1 MKYGKRH
8 ESWKKASY
16 IWEKD
21 ICDGE
26 GQVLLRD
33 IRVMERGQSFTKM
46 DD

>member
-1 MKYGKRH
+1 MERGMSRGKKHHIYGK
-8 ESWKKASY
+8 
-16 IWEKD
+16 KD

-33 IRVMERGQSFTKM
+33 IRVMERGQSFTKR